1 MATLFHLIGIF
12 SFVSAFLASLI
23 KLILWL
29 NFSKGKRQ
37 AEDMAGGQGPLG
49 PVPFQYQLVGIITGI
64 SENGDLQLFSDTW
77 KALSSRLNNKNMPMG
92 YKTT

>member
-1 MATLFHLIGIF
+1 
-12 SFVSAFLASLI
+12 
-23 KLILWL
+23 
-29 NFSKGKRQ
+29 
-37 AEDMAGGQGPLG
+37 MAGGQGPLG